1 MDYAKEKQRNQKAK
15 QPHGLFGGRLGE
27 AMRTEKYVLSIGTQK
42 IWGAPHEM
50 VCPLLLF
57 CA

>member
-27 AMRTEKYVLSIGTQK
+27 AMRTEKYVL
-42 IWGAPHEM
+42 
-50 VCPLLLF
+50 
-57 CA
+57 